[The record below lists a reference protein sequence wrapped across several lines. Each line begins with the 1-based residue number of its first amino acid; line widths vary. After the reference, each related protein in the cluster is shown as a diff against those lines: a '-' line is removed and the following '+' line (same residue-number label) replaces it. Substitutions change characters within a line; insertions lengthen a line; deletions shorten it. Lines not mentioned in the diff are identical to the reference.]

1 MVANGFVFA
10 PLPSQ
15 GRAPP
20 RTVRRAEDEKSD
32 ERPTG
37 ERLAPVEETLSA
49 FVVGA
54 VAAAG
59 AGVEILD
66 AGAVSSALLAGALVG
81 FAAENENQYGFGMLA
96 RGLVRSRR
104 PAALR
109 LPSRHRG
116 DSCPSDEAVG
126 GFFFEFEAVRAET
139 AMLRAGAGDEG
150 DGAETETPRPRE
162 VREHV
167 YGLVVGA
174 SISEGIALGSRAHGR
189 ARYFATSRR
198 GSAAVLL
205 RTFSTTTFSARV
217 RRRPGAACF
226 TTETRAA
233 VADTSLSVES
243 AVCRL

>member
-1 MVANGFVFA
+1 MRYPYVALCCAVVAHGFVFA

-32 ERPTG
+32 ERN

-96 RGLVRSRR
+96 RGLGKVGYSAFKAATEEKP
-104 PAALR
+104 PAEEPDLLKPADFEKRLR
-109 LPSRHRG
+109 
-116 DSCPSDEAVG
+116 D
-126 GFFFEFEAVRAET
+126 VRAAREDD
-139 AMLRAGAGDEG
+139 LREASN
-150 DGAETETPRPRE
+150 TERQE
-162 VREHV
+162 
-167 YGLVVGA
+167 
-174 SISEGIALGSRAHGR
+174 
-189 ARYFATSRR
+189 
-198 GSAAVLL
+198 
-205 RTFSTTTFSARV
+205 
-217 RRRPGAACF
+217 
-226 TTETRAA
+226 
-233 VADTSLSVES
+233 DSLSELGADLSSKV
-243 AVCRL
+243 

>member
-1 MVANGFVFA
+1 MRYPYVALCCAVVAHGFVFA

-32 ERPTG
+32 ERN

-54 VAAAG
+54 MAAAG

-109 LPSRHRG
+109 CLHAIDARRLQERRSWVVSFSMLRPFGPSR
-116 DSCPSDEAVG
+116 
-126 GFFFEFEAVRAET
+126 ET
-139 AMLRAGAGDEG
+139 ATPRAGQ
-150 DGAETETPRPRE
+150 
-162 VREHV
+162 
-167 YGLVVGA
+167 
-174 SISEGIALGSRAHGR
+174 GR
-189 ARYFATSRR
+189 
-198 GSAAVLL
+198 L
-205 RTFSTTTFSARV
+205 
-217 RRRPGAACF
+217 
-226 TTETRAA
+226 
-233 VADTSLSVES
+233 
-243 AVCRL
+243 